1 MKATV
6 LDSRNVGIRPKKRRF
21 LKLIRIFVGIK
32 NNYYSDYQHLSHNT
46 KNKRFCQP
54 KDNTSANIDCICG
67 QNSLFVNFLLFIT
80 KRKNVKSQDLL
91 YKKENSSGLL
101 RGKSIIFAE

>member
-1 MKATV
+1 
-6 LDSRNVGIRPKKRRF
+6 

-54 KDNTSANIDCICG
+54 KDNTSANIGCICG